1 VKETAI
7 AKFVEEATE
16 RGEDPPE
23 TDRESFKV
31 RVPNKIIY

>member
-7 AKFVEEATE
+7 AKLVEEATE

-23 TDRESFKV
+23 TDR
-31 RVPNKIIY
+31 